1 LTNLDSGAVYTASK
15 HGLVGLTKNTAA
27 FYATKGI
34 RCNAICPGG
43 MATNIADVFAAGGM
57 SQEGYAVAAKYI
69 NMDLIVPA
77 EELHH
82 MGNLAV
88 YLCSDSSKLVNGSIV
103 IADQGD
109 LAAA

>member
-1 LTNLDSGAVYTASK
+1 
-15 HGLVGLTKNTAA
+15 
-27 FYATKGI
+27 
-34 RCNAICPGG
+34 

-57 SQEGYAVAAKYI
+57 SNEGYQLAAKYI

-77 EELHH
+77 EKLYQ

-88 YLCSDSSKLVNGSIV
+88 YLCSDNAVLVNGSVV
-103 IADQGD
+103 IADSGD

>member
-1 LTNLDSGAVYTASK
+1 LRKHPGAVYTASK
-15 HGLVGLTKNTAA
+15 HGLIGLTKNTAA
-27 FYATKGI
+27 FYASKGI

-57 SQEGYAVAAKYI
+57 SNEGYKLAAKYI

-77 EELHH
+77 EKLYQ

-88 YLCSDSSKLVNGSIV
+88 YLCSDSAMLVNGSVV
-103 IADQGD
+103 IADSGD